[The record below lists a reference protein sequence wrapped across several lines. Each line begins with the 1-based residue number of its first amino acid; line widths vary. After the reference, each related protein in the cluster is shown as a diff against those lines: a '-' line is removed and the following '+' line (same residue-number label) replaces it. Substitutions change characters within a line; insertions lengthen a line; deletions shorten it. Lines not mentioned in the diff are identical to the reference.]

1 MTNWQRIDG
10 KNTRPKLELYKS
22 YELTPTYADC
32 RVAATLAELIFALA
46 AAENAGWRVLNVL
59 RRRKLT
65 AVILK

>member
-1 MTNWQRIDG
+1 MTNWRRLDG
-10 KNTRPKLELYKS
+10 KNTRLNLELYRS

-32 RVAATLAELIFALA
+32 RVAAALAALIFALA
-46 AAENAGWRVLNVL
+46 AAENAGWRALNGL